1 LKSFVLDNI
10 EDDYPRR
17 LRERFEKMLNSWVK
31 MDQDKATW
39 GTLELALS
47 NANRVELGLE
57 PLLERKE
64 NMCNAI

>member
-1 LKSFVLDNI
+1 
-10 EDDYPRR
+10 
-17 LRERFEKMLNSWVK
+17 MLNSWVK

-47 NANRVELGLE
+47 NANRVELGLD

-64 NMCNAI
+64 NMCNAIERTNLLVDYSYQHLLFI